1 MSETFVTAPN
11 TTAPLST
18 AQTVAYLRAPAE
30 DETLVKSLIRAAGA
44 AFERYTNG
52 NSLGSTAYVTHFD
65 GSERDRAKLELPH
78 RPIISVE
85 TVTRYDDAATASA
98 VTDYLWLN
106 GSHTLF
112 RKDGWNWGDQRDY
125 GGLSVEYTA
134 GRTALD
140 PDIVAGLQAYV
151 AWQYENRGDVNVEL
165 PELIAMLWNPYVIR
179 RVYVG

>member
-18 AQTVAYLRAPAE
+18 SATMSYLRAPTE
-30 DETLVKSLIRAAGA
+30 DETLVKALIKAAGA
-44 AFERYTNG
+44 AFERFTNG
-52 NSLGSTAYVTHFD
+52 NSLGSTAYITHFD
-65 GSERDRAKLELPH
+65 GAERDRAKLELSH

-85 TVTRYDDAATASA
+85 AVTRYDDAGVDTV
-98 VTDYLWLN
+98 VTDYLRLT

-112 RKDGWNWGDQRDY
+112 RQAGWNWGDQRDY
-125 GGLSVEYTA
+125 AGLSVEYTA

-140 PDIVAGLQAYV
+140 ADIVAGLQAYV

-165 PELIAMLWNPYVIR
+165 PEVIAMLWTPYVIR

>member
-11 TTAPLST
+11 TLAPLST

-52 NSLGSTAYVTHFD
+52 NSLGSTAYITHFD
-65 GSERDRAKLELPH
+65 QADRGRAKLELPH
-78 RPIISVE
+78 RPIISIE
-85 TVTRYDDAATASA
+85 AVTRYDEAGAETL
-98 VTDYLWLN
+98 VTDYLWLT

-112 RKDGWNWGDQRDY
+112 RQAGWNWGTQRDY
-125 GGLSVEYTA
+125 AGLSVEYTA
-134 GRTALD
+134 GRTSLPA
-140 PDIVAGLQAYV
+140 DITAGLQAYV

-165 PELIAMLWNPYVIR
+165 PDMISTLWDPYVIR
-179 RVYVG
+179 RVYLS